1 MNETYLVPLDDG
13 FGVPDDGAEELDG
26 VALLSHVA
34 VEIVGRRFGG
44 TCKRTKRKAIPT
56 VSVSLLGAPARNARN
71 ASI

>member
-1 MNETYLVPLDDG
+1 MYLVPLNDG
-13 FGVPDDGAEELDG
+13 LGVSDDGAEELDG

-44 TCKRTKRKAIPT
+44 TCKRTRRKAIPT
-56 VSVSLLGAPARNARN
+56 VSLLGAPARNARN